1 MAFVPTKHGDAGLLR
16 RLGALV
22 YDALLV
28 IALLMVTTALFLPL
42 TRGEAI
48 TPGSSG
54 WLEYLYQV
62 ALLVVIVGFF
72 GIFWTRGGQTLGMMA
87 WRLKVLREDG
97 GALTWT
103 DTVKRLAA
111 AWLSAAVL
119 GLGYLWVL
127 VDAQHRA
134 WHDRLSHTRVVS
146 IPKEKKNSIKAAAQD
161 ASVD

>member
-1 MAFVPTKHGDAGLLR
+1 MAGSLTPGAGETPAMTSITEQGDAGLLR

-28 IALLMVTTALFLPL
+28 AALMMVTTALFLPL

-54 WLEYLYQV
+54 WLEYLYQ
-62 ALLVVIVGFF
+62 ATLLAVIVGFF

-97 GALTWT
+97 RALNWK
-103 DTVKRLAA
+103 DAVKRLAA

-119 GLGYLWVL
+119 GLGYLWIL
-127 VDAQHRA
+127 VDARRRT
-134 WHDRLSHTRVVS
+134 WHDRLSHTRVVL
-146 IPKEKKNSIKAAAQD
+146 IPGKKK
-161 ASVD
+161 